1 VNTPVSLQ
9 LCVALHQYQ
18 EYQQATAA
26 YIEFLKAD
34 PEHACLLVSG
44 SLDAFDY
51 SIYGSLTGHLSYIS
65 SDTLNEQVSGES
77 LTYYR
82 VNVLLDDDAT
92 VKNSRLAGVALKPGM
107 TANVSIRTGTRTVLR
122 YLIKPIQRGF
132 QGALSE
138 G

>member
-1 VNTPVSLQ
+1 MAAGRRSLYRVLEGRSCVCSFVSVSLN
-9 LCVALHQYQ
+9 
-18 EYQQATAA
+18 
-26 YIEFLKAD
+26 
-34 PEHACLLVSG
+34 
-44 SLDAFDY
+44 AFHS
-51 SIYGSLTGHLSYIS
+51 SIYDTLTGHLSYIS
-65 SDTLNEQVSGES
+65 SDTLNEEVSGGY

-82 VNVLLDDDAT
+82 VNGHLDDDAA

-132 QGALSE
+132 QGERFE